1 MHDISDVVVVVIQDL
16 FPSIH
21 PSISHSPFPS
31 NSALD
36 SCRRHYTF
44 VLAALSVRCLFC
56 PSDRESHENRFVR
69 KVQIRTCNARKG
81 RREREGK
88 GGGHL
93 QMKTAS
99 ICQNGDLNAA
109 IKTQWPAP
117 PPPRRRRYY
126 THYDGRDSEKRD
138 AGWLDALRP
147 GCKVLAQKP
156 LRYLVQEIVVAVT
169 EAITNLYVSLQP
181 QASVLRSE
189 RCKSFSPSSYEFG
202 GKMQFVVKFITR
214 QRAGGHHDAG
224 EGEIAV
230 SSLSLFRRAG
240 TYLRKAPG
248 KISD

>member
-1 MHDISDVVVVVIQDL
+1 METSTPLQ
-16 FPSIH
+16 
-21 PSISHSPFPS
+21 
-31 NSALD
+31 
-36 SCRRHYTF
+36 RH
-44 VLAALSVRCLFC
+44 
-56 PSDRESHENRFVR
+56 
-69 KVQIRTCNARKG
+69 
-81 RREREGK
+81 
-88 GGGHL
+88 
-93 QMKTAS
+93 
-99 ICQNGDLNAA
+99 NGP
-109 IKTQWPAP
+109 PAP

-156 LRYLVQEIVVAVT
+156 LRYLVQEIVVAMTV
-169 EAITNLYVSLQP
+169 AITNFNVSLKP

-189 RCKSFSPSSYEFG
+189 GCKSFSPSSFEFG

-224 EGEIAV
+224 GGGGGGEIAV